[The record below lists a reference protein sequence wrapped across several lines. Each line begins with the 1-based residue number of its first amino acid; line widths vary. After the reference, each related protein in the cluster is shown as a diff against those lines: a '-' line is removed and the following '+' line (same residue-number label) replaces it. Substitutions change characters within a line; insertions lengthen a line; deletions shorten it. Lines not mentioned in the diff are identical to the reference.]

1 MPSLPTRFPRKCPV
15 ASKVPF
21 WPKCVF
27 FRAPTVQSSSPGSGP
42 EGTHHAFGGIP
53 ACGAFMW
60 FLDAGVVVAS
70 TDLAGVQDGQF
81 RHWSTASEAS
91 IIFGQY
97 ANWPV
102 SLWSVC
108 SADQHQEQPFWV
120 FCPRCSLLC
129 FTPYALHFTNHH
141 PILGIPKP
149 WVYVS

>member
-60 FLDAGVVVAS
+60 FLDAG
-70 TDLAGVQDGQF
+70 GG
-81 RHWSTASEAS
+81 
-91 IIFGQY
+91 
-97 ANWPV
+97 WPV
-102 SLWSVC
+102 LTLLVCRMASLDTGQQLQRPASSLANMQIGQLGLWSVC